1 MTYANTISIN
11 GLLHFADK
19 DNEKWELI
27 THTENGLFVLPVSTE
42 NGFMFDDICDSVN
55 AEIDGELIPWSH
67 GAVAI
72 KPLVIDTE
80 NGVHNE
86 LLDD

>member
-1 MTYANTISIN
+1 MKYFNTVSIN
-11 GLLHFADK
+11 GLLHCADK

-42 NGFMFDDICDSVN
+42 NGFIFDDICDTVN
-55 AEIDGELIPWSH
+55 AEIDGELIPWTH

-72 KPLVIDTE
+72 LPHVIDTE
-80 NGVHNE
+80 TGVHNE
-86 LLDD
+86 RID